1 NYPLVYP
8 VDFAATQTPIV
19 ATIHHQFA
27 LVRYYADGTLDTSF
41 GNEGRALT
49 PIGTGATLNKLFL
62 QADGKIVA
70 VGPTEQTSYG
80 FFPSAGSYYLNGALA
95 FARYDGTG
103 ARVRYIA
110 TGAGQGGGPHVK
122 VYDAVTGQ
130 LKFSFFA
137 YAANFTGG
145 VHVATGDVTGDG

>member
-1 NYPLVYP
+1 
-8 VDFAATQTPIV
+8 
-19 ATIHHQFA
+19 
-27 LVRYYADGTLDTSF
+27 
-41 GNEGRALT
+41 
-49 PIGTGATLNKLFL
+49 TLNKLFL

-145 VHVATGDVTGDG
+145 VRVATGDVTGDGVDDIVCGAGTGGASHIRVYDGTDGHLIREFMAYDPTFTGGVYVAVG